1 MTFITPMTQIPLGPK
16 YTFDFESYGVF
27 VRIECDDREILNGA
41 EAVARESLL
50 ENLRVTTAT
59 KFDHIFEINLNEN
72 GELMLTQNGLE
83 LGASDTYLKLYKF
96 FDSILRVSV
105 AEFAPDRVFLHAGVV
120 GWRGKAI
127 VMPADS
133 FRGKSTLV
141 AELVRRGAEYYSDDF
156 AVIDPEGRVHPYPR
170 RLSMRTDDFNTYDL
184 TVDDLGGRIGETPI
198 PIGVVL
204 LTGYEKD
211 AVWEPQI
218 ETAGTGVLK
227 MIPFTLP
234 IRNRPDFSM
243 EVLHKISSH
252 AIIVSG
258 LRGSAERFAKTLL
271 DFVDKHVN

>member
-1 MTFITPMTQIPLGPK
+1 MTPMTKKTGIAK

-27 VRIECDDREILNGA
+27 VRIECEDPDILLGA

-50 ENLRVTTAT
+50 NNLTVVADA
-59 KFDHIFEINLNEN
+59 KFDHIFEINLNEI
-72 GELMLTQNGLE
+72 GELMLTQNGQD
-83 LGASDTYLKLYKF
+83 LGASDTFAKLFKF

-120 GWRGKAI
+120 GWRGEAI

-141 AELVRRGAEYYSDDF
+141 AELVRNGAEYYSDDF
-156 AVIDPEGRVHPYPR
+156 AVIDAEARVHPYPR
-170 RLSMRTDDFNTYDL
+170 RLSMRTDDFRTYDL
-184 TVDDLGGRIGETPI
+184 TVDDLGGKIGETPI

-211 AVWEPQI
+211 AAWEPQI

-243 EVLHKISSH
+243 GVLHKISSH
-252 AIIVSG
+252 AIIISS
-258 LRGSAERFAKTLL
+258 LRGSAEKFAKTLL
-271 DFVDKHVN
+271 DFVDKRRN